1 MLVSWSELASGRA
14 DAMDGAAVELIGWM
28 APPDIA
34 DRHAYFLLAPEPICC
49 LGCLPRDPLRCVEV
63 FARRPIP
70 ASGRPVRLAG
80 RLRCL
85 TDDPAGW
92 RYQLR
97 EAEPVDPVEGAL
109 TAAVT
114 RRGLFAAGASLA
126 LAACGEG
133 GPAPV
138 ADPGRGAAARQLI
151 DSGVTID
158 IHSHAG
164 RINRAHAP
172 LESVAGPMREGG
184 MAVICLAI
192 VADSPTIHTLPDR
205 RIAAFRDPA
214 PGELYRW
221 SGTAFAR
228 VQQLVAEERLAVVT
242 DAASLQAART
252 GGPAVVMAAEGA
264 DFLERSLARLDEAYA
279 TYQLRHLQLT
289 HYRVNDLGD
298 IQTEEPVHGGLT
310 DFGAE
315 VIRACNRLGIVVDV
329 AHGTYDL
336 VKRAAA
342 TTTKPLVLS
351 HTSLSPS
358 PGRRSRLI
366 SGDHAR
372 LIAETGGVIGIW
384 PPTSVFADK
393 PALAAGMARMV
404 DVVGI
409 DHVGLG
415 SDMLGL
421 TSPSVFAGYDELP
434 ALAEALL
441 APGLRPG
448 RGEQA
453 AGRQLC
459 PRFRRHDGRDGLIAA
474 AAIGLAPPA
483 SGPDIMALGGWRRTG
498 PSPTRS
504 GPEGSSRN
512 EFWPGSLSSFPPL
525 PSPAQS
531 VPIPPIPM
539 TRHE

>member
-1 MLVSWSELASGRA
+1 M
-14 DAMDGAAVELIGWM
+14 
-28 APPDIA
+28 
-34 DRHAYFLLAPEPICC
+34 
-49 LGCLPRDPLRCVEV
+49 
-63 FARRPIP
+63 
-70 ASGRPVRLAG
+70 RLAG
-80 RLRCL
+80 RLCCL

-97 EAEPVDPVEGAL
+97 EARPIDPLDGAL
-109 TAAVT
+109 SAGVT
-114 RRGLFAAGASLA
+114 RRALFAASASLA
-126 LAACGEG
+126 LAACSEG
-133 GPAPV
+133 APATAPAV
-138 ADPGRGAAARQLI
+138 ADPGRAAAARALI
-151 DSGVTID
+151 GGGVTID

-164 RINRAHAP
+164 RINRSHAP
-172 LESVAGPMREGG
+172 LDSVAGPMRDGG

-192 VADSPTIHTLPDR
+192 VADSPAIHTLPDR
-205 RIAAFRDPA
+205 RIVAFRDPA

-221 SGTAFAR
+221 SGTAFER
-228 VQQLVAEERLAVVT
+228 VRQLVAEQRLAVVT

-252 GGPAVVMAAEGA
+252 GGPAVIIAAEGA
-264 DFLERSLARLDEAYA
+264 DFLEGSLERLDEAYA
-279 TYQLRHLQLT
+279 IHQLRHLQLT

-310 DFGAE
+310 DFGAA
-315 VIRACNRLGIVVDV
+315 VIRACNRRGIVVDV

-342 TTTKPLVLS
+342 TTVKPLVLS

-366 SGDHAR
+366 SADHAR

-393 PALAAGMARMV
+393 PAFAAGMARMV
-404 DVVGI
+404 DVAGI

-441 APGLRPG
+441 AQGFSPA
-448 RGEQA
+448 EA
-453 AGRQLC
+453 SQLLGGNYA
-459 PRFRRHDGRDGLIAA
+459 RVFAA
-474 AAIGLAPPA
+474 AT
-483 SGPDIMALGGWRRTG
+483 GGT
-498 PSPTRS
+498 S
-504 GPEGSSRN
+504 
-512 EFWPGSLSSFPPL
+512 
-525 PSPAQS
+525 
-531 VPIPPIPM
+531 
-539 TRHE
+539 